1 MKPVSSLQ
9 DFLSSI
15 FERGVAIARPREERS
30 FQDLCESLL
39 SERGEVSGHL
49 IAQAVLTRYEALEAP
64 DRQKF
69 FVMLNE
75 SFDVDP
81 DVIAAAASEY
91 ARDRSARN
99 YSRLLAAAEPR
110 RQELLRR
117 LNRVSGATARL
128 VKMRADLLPL
138 LSAEPELERTDRD
151 FQHLFASWFNRGFLH
166 LRPIDW
172 DAPARLLEKIIDY
185 EAVHAINDWDDLRRR
200 MQPSDRRC
208 FAFFH
213 PAMPGD
219 PLIFVEIALTSEIP
233 GSIQAVLAENR
244 EPIIESA
251 ANTAVF
257 YSISNCQRG
266 LRGVSFGNFLIKQ
279 VASDLAESLPQLRNF
294 VTLSPVPG
302 LMRWIT
308 NHPAVEEDSELG
320 EALRIAAAYA
330 AGAPPPGEN
339 EGGMAAEDVMQMLAS
354 SYLLEAKRK
363 DGQPVDP
370 VARFHLGNGASLE
383 AIHFGADTSAK
394 GLRESASVMVNY
406 RYDLKKVE
414 ENHESYAHQQR
425 VTASRAVRGLLPKP
439 SRATPRRGVASNG

>member
-30 FQDLCESLL
+30 FLDLCESLL

-49 IAQAVLTRYEALEAP
+49 IAQAILSRYEQLDA
-64 DRQKF
+64 DGRRDF
-69 FVMLNE
+69 FRMLNE
-75 SFDVDP
+75 RFDIDP
-81 DVIAAAASEY
+81 EAIAKAAGEY
-91 ARDRSARN
+91 AGDRSAQR
-99 YSRLLAAAEPR
+99 YSQLLRLAEPR

-128 VKMRADLLPL
+128 VKMRSELLPL
-138 LSAEPELERTDRD
+138 LVAEPVLERTDRD
-151 FQHLFASWFNRGFLH
+151 FQHLFASWFNRGFLE

-172 DAPARLLEKIIDY
+172 GAPARLLEKIIDY
-185 EAVHAINDWDDLRRR
+185 EAVHAIDDWDDLRRR
-200 MQPSDRRC
+200 MQPADRRC

-213 PAMPGD
+213 PAMPDD
-219 PLIFVEIALTSEIP
+219 PLIFVEVALTSEIP
-233 GSIQAVLAENR
+233 GSIQAVLAEDR
-244 EPIIESA
+244 EPIDPSA
-251 ANTAVF
+251 VNTAVF
-257 YSISNCQRG
+257 YSISNCQQG

-308 NHPAVEEDSELG
+308 SHPAIEADSELG
-320 EALRIAAAYA
+320 DALRIAAAYA
-330 AGAPPPGEN
+330 AGAPPLGEN
-339 EGGMAAEDVMQMLAS
+339 EGGMSAEDVMQMLAAA
-354 SYLLEAKRK
+354 YLLEAKRK

-394 GLRESASVMVNY
+394 GLRESGSVMVNY

-414 ENHESYAHQQR
+414 ENHEAYAHQRR
-425 VTASRAVRGLLPKP
+425 VTASRAARALLPKP
-439 SRATPRRGVASNG
+439 SLARLRKGVENNG

>member
-1 MKPVSSLQ
+1 
-9 DFLSSI
+9 
-15 FERGVAIARPREERS
+15 
-30 FQDLCESLL
+30 QDLCESLL

-233 GSIQAVLAENR
+233 GSIQAVLAEKR
-244 EPIIESA
+244 EPIAQSA

-257 YSISNCQRG
+257 YSISNCQHG
-266 LRGVSFGNFLIKQ
+266 LRVVSFGNVLIKQ
-279 VASDLAESLPQLRNF
+279 VATVLAEPLPQLHKF

-308 NHPAVEEDSELG
+308 GHPAIEDESELG
-320 EALRIAAAYA
+320 DALRIAAAYA
-330 AGAPPPGEN
+330 AGAPPPGET
-339 EGGMAAEDVMQMLAS
+339 EGGMAAEDVMQMLAAA
-354 SYLLEAKRK
+354 YLLEGKRG
-363 DGQPVDP
+363 DGQPIDP
-370 VARFHLGNGASLE
+370 VARFHLGN
-383 AIHFGADTSAK
+383 
-394 GLRESASVMVNY
+394 
-406 RYDLKKVE
+406 
-414 ENHESYAHQQR
+414 
-425 VTASRAVRGLLPKP
+425 
-439 SRATPRRGVASNG
+439 